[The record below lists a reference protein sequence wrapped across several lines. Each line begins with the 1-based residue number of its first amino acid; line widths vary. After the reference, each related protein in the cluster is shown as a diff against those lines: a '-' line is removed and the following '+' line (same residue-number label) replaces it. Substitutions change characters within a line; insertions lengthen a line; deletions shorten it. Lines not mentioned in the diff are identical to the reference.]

1 MKRKILFHVLMGCL
15 LPSAT
20 VHAQN
25 RMTIDEL
32 FSLVETGSKSL
43 QSNKLSIETAT
54 KSIEA
59 AKSQRLPEIGASLSV
74 SYNGNVL
81 MTDRDFSNAKG
92 FSQPHLGNSFALE
105 AQQAIYTGGALS
117 AGIKLAELQKQQAQT
132 QVEQTRNDM
141 RILALGQYLDL
152 YKMDNSVKVYKQN
165 IALTEKLIADIKAK
179 QSEGMALK
187 NDVTRYELQLE
198 TLRLGLRKI
207 QDQQKIASH
216 QLCHTLGINEQT
228 ILPDTTLISK
238 TYGRE
243 GEQAW
248 QDKATISSPII
259 KQSIIGT
266 QLAEQQLRLAK
277 SETRP
282 KVGIF
287 AVDNFNGPFIYDI
300 PPIDK
305 NINVW
310 SIGIGVKYSLS
321 SLYKSNKNIRRSEVL
336 LRQSKENQAVAAE
349 QVDNQVQQAHTL
361 YEQAYVNLETQQKST
376 LLARQNYQVVND
388 RYLNQLAL
396 VTDMIDAS
404 NIKINAEL
412 QEVDARI
419 NIVYAYYKMKYL
431 AGEI

>member
-20 VHAQN
+20 IHAQN

-43 QSNKLSIETAT
+43 QSNKLNIETAT
-54 KSIEA
+54 KSIES
-59 AKSQRLPEIGASLSV
+59 AKSQRLPDIGASLSV

-228 ILPDTTLISK
+228 IIPDTTLISK
-238 TYGRE
+238 TYGQE

-336 LRQSKENQAVAAE
+336 LRQSRENQAVAAE

>member
-43 QSNKLSIETAT
+43 QSNKLNIETAT

-59 AKSQRLPEIGASLSV
+59 AKSQRLPDIGASLSV

-321 SLYKSNKNIRRSEVL
+321 SLYKSNKNIKRSEVL
-336 LRQSKENQAVAAE
+336 LRQSREKQAVATE